1 MLSLSFTPLL
11 PWPVLAGLGVLVLLF
26 IVLAF
31 LARGRTAAL
40 RALVLALVLAALAN
54 PALVREDR
62 EPVKDVAAVI
72 VDRSGSQALG
82 DRPAVTDRVRA
93 ELQRRFGALTNIEP
107 RFIDVPDAR
116 EGDDG
121 TKLFTAL
128 GQALADVPPERL
140 AGVVMLTDGVVHDIP
155 ASLAALG
162 IKAPLHVLVT
172 GHADERDRQIRLLEA
187 PRFGI
192 VGRDLS
198 IRAEVMERGGTGNA
212 VVTVRRDGEE
222 IGRRTVPTGQ
232 PFALTTRIEHGGPN
246 VVEIEV
252 EPLPGEL
259 TTINNRAVLPIEGIR
274 EKLRVLLVSGE
285 PHQGERTWRNL
296 LKSDANVD
304 LVHFT
309 ILRPPEKQDGTPISE
324 LSLIAFP
331 TRELFVQKIKDFDL
345 IIFDRYANQSV
356 LPSAYFDN
364 IVRYVREGGALLIA
378 AGPEFAG
385 PASLARTR
393 LAGILPGDPNGRVVE
408 HPYKAMPTPT
418 GRRHPVTR
426 ALPGSESTPPA
437 WGDWLRIVSAQTRP
451 GIQPILSGADDLP
464 LLALARE
471 DKGRVALLL
480 SDHAWLWARGYQ
492 EGGPHL
498 DLLRR
503 LAHWLMKEPAL
514 EEEALRAQMTGR
526 GREVRV
532 ERQTMAEAAEPVT
545 VTGPTGSA
553 RTLTLGPSEPGLFSG
568 TFEATELGLHTLRSG
583 PLVAFVSVGPPN
595 PRELADVFSDT
606 ERLKPLSDASGGSI
620 RRVSESGG
628 GVQVPRLQSVR
639 GGRLSG
645 ADWIGFRPSDS
656 ANIRGVEVYPL
667 ALGLVALALLA
678 AAVLTMWLVEGRRGG
693 RAA

>member
-1 MLSLSFTPLL
+1 MLSLSFTPLV
-11 PWPVLAGLGVLVLLF
+11 PWPVLAGFGIVVAIF
-26 IVLAF
+26 CVLAL
-31 LARGRTAAL
+31 LARGRTALL
-40 RALVLALVLAALAN
+40 RSVALALVLLAIAN
-54 PALVREDR
+54 PSLVREDR
-62 EPVKDVAAVI
+62 EPVKDIVAVV

-82 DRPAVTDRVRA
+82 DRPAMTDAVRA
-93 ELQRRFGALTNIEP
+93 ELQRRFGALAEIEP
-107 RFIDVPDAR
+107 RFIDVPDAKDS
-116 EGDDG
+116 DDG

-128 GQALADVPPERL
+128 SQTLADVPPERL

-155 ASLAALG
+155 ASVAALG
-162 IKAPLHVLVT
+162 IKGPLHVLVT
-172 GHADERDRQIRLLEA
+172 GHPDERDRQIKLIEA

-192 VGRDLS
+192 VGRDLT

-222 IGRRTVPTGQ
+222 VGRRAFPTGQ
-232 PFALTTRIEHGGPN
+232 PFSLTMRIDHGGPN

-252 EPLPGEL
+252 EPLAGEL
-259 TTINNRAVLPIEGIR
+259 TKVNNRAVLPIEGIR

-378 AGPEFAG
+378 AGPEFASSS
-385 PASLARTR
+385 SLARTR
-393 LAGILPGDPNGRVVE
+393 LAQILPGEPNGRVVE
-408 HPYKAMPTPT
+408 QPYKAALTAT
-418 GRRHPVTR
+418 GNRHPVTR
-426 ALPGSESTPPA
+426 ALPGSEVSPPA
-437 WGDWLRIVSAQTRP
+437 WGDWLRIVSAQVKP
-451 GIQPILSGADDLP
+451 GIQPILQGPNALP
-464 LLALARE
+464 LLALSRE
-471 DKGRVALLL
+471 EKGRVALLL

-492 EGGPHL
+492 DGGPYL

-503 LAHWLMKEPAL
+503 LGHWLMKEPAL
-514 EEEALRAQMTGR
+514 EEEALRAQTTGH
-526 GREVRV
+526 GREIRV
-532 ERQTMAEAAEPVT
+532 ERQTMADTIEPVR
-545 VTGPTGSA
+545 VTGPTGTE
-553 RTLTLGPSEPGLFSG
+553 RTLTLAQGEPGLFST

-583 PLVAFVSVGPPN
+583 NLVAFVSVGPPN

-606 ERLKPLSDASGGSI
+606 ERLKALAEATGGSI
-620 RRVSESGG
+620 RRIAEANGG
-628 GVQVPRLQSVR
+628 TAVPRLQAVR
-639 GGRLSG
+639 SGRLAG

-667 ALGLVALALLA
+667 ALGLWALAALA
-678 AAVLTMWLVEGRRGG
+678 GAVLAMWLVEGRRGSV
-693 RAA
+693 A

>member
-1 MLSLSFTPLL
+1 MLSLSFTPLV
-11 PWPVLAGLGVLVLLF
+11 PWPVLAVAEAVVALF
-26 IVLAF
+26 CILAIV
-31 LARGRTAAL
+31 ARGRTALL
-40 RALVLALVLAALAN
+40 RALALGLVLLAIAN
-54 PALVREDR
+54 PSLVREDR
-62 EPVKDVAAVI
+62 EPVKDVAAIV

-82 DRPAVTDRVRA
+82 DRTTMTDAVRA
-93 ELQRRFGALTNIEP
+93 ELQRRFGALTSIEP
-107 RFIDVPDAR
+107 RFIDVPDATD
-116 EGDDG
+116 GDEG

-128 GQALADVPPERL
+128 SQALADVPPERL
-140 AGVVMLTDGVVHDIP
+140 AGVVMLTDGVVHDMP
-155 ASLAALG
+155 ATVAALG

-172 GHADERDRQIRLLEA
+172 GHPDERDRQIKLIEA

-192 VGRDLS
+192 VGRDLA
-198 IRAEVMERGGTGNA
+198 IKAEVMERGGTGSA

-222 IGRRTVPTGQ
+222 IDRRAVPTGQ
-232 PFALTTRIEHGGPN
+232 PFSLTTKIEHGGPN

-252 EPLPGEL
+252 EALPGEL

-364 IVRYVREGGALLIA
+364 IVRYVRDGGALLVA
-378 AGPEFAG
+378 AGPEFASTS
-385 PASLARTR
+385 SLSRTR
-393 LAGILPGDPNGRVVE
+393 LSAILPGEPNGRVVE
-408 HPYKAMPTPT
+408 KSYKAALT
-418 GRRHPVTR
+418 GTGQRHPVTR
-426 ALPGSESTPPA
+426 ALPGSEASPPA
-437 WGDWLRIVSAQTRP
+437 WGDWLRVVAAQTKP
-451 GIQPILSGADDLP
+451 GIQPILQGADALP
-464 LLALARE
+464 LLALSRE

-492 EGGPHL
+492 DGGPYL

-503 LAHWLMKEPAL
+503 LGHWLMKEPAL
-514 EEEALRAQMTGR
+514 EEEALRAQTTGR

-532 ERQTMAEAAEPVT
+532 ERQTMAESAEPVT
-545 VTGPTGSA
+545 VTGPAGTQRS
-553 RTLTLGPSEPGLFSG
+553 LTLDQAEPGLFAT

-583 PLVAFVSVGPPN
+583 SLVAFVSVGPPN

-606 ERLKPLSDASGGSI
+606 ERLRPLAEATGGSI
-620 RRVSESGG
+620 RRLAEVNG
-628 GVQVPRLQSVR
+628 GVSVPRLQSVR
-639 GGRLSG
+639 GGRLAG

-667 ALGLVALALLA
+667 ALGLWALAALA
-678 AAVLTMWLVEGRRGG
+678 AAVLAMWLVEGRRG
-693 RAA
+693 RMA

>member
-1 MLSLSFTPLL
+1 MLSLSFTPLV
-11 PWPVLAGLGVLVLLF
+11 PWPVLAGFGVLVAVF
-26 IVLAF
+26 AVLAI
-31 LARGRTAAL
+31 LARGGTAIL
-40 RALVLALVLAALAN
+40 RALALALVLFALAN

-62 EPVKDVAAVI
+62 EPVKDIVAVV
-72 VDRSGSQALG
+72 VDRSGSQGLG
-82 DRPAVTDRVRA
+82 DRPAMTDAVRA
-93 ELQRRFGALTNIEP
+93 ELQRRFGALTGIEP
-107 RFIDVPDAR
+107 RFVDVPDAKDSD
-116 EGDDG
+116 EG

-128 GQALADVPPERL
+128 SQALADVPPERV

-155 ASLAALG
+155 ASAAALG
-162 IKAPLHVLVT
+162 IKGPLHVLVT
-172 GHADERDRQIRLLEA
+172 GHPDERDRQIKLIEA

-192 VGRDLS
+192 VGRDLT
-198 IRAEVMERGGTGNA
+198 IRAEVMERGGTGSA

-222 IGRRTVPTGQ
+222 VGRRTFPTGK
-232 PFALTTRIEHGGPN
+232 PFSLTMRIEHGGPN
-246 VVEIEV
+246 VVEVEV

-259 TTINNRAVLPIEGIR
+259 TVVNNRAVLPIEGIR

-364 IVRYVREGGALLIA
+364 IVRYVRDGGALLIA

-385 PASLARTR
+385 QASLARTR
-393 LAGILPGDPNGRVVE
+393 LAAILPGEPNGRVVE
-408 HPYKAMPTPT
+408 QPYKAGLTAT
-418 GRRHPVTR
+418 GTRHPVTR
-426 ALPGSESTPPA
+426 ALPGSEASPPA
-437 WGDWLRIVSAQTRP
+437 WGDWLRIVSAGVKP
-451 GIQPILSGADDLP
+451 GIQPILQGPNALP
-464 LLALARE
+464 LLALSRE
-471 DKGRVALLL
+471 EKGRVALLL

-492 EGGPHL
+492 EGGPYL

-503 LAHWLMKEPAL
+503 LGHWLMKEPAL
-514 EEEALRAQMTGR
+514 EEEALRAQTTGH

-532 ERQTMAEAAEPVT
+532 ERQTMADTIEPIT
-545 VTGPTGSA
+545 VTGPTGSE
-553 RTLTLGPSEPGLFSG
+553 RTLALTQAEPGLFSA
-568 TFEATELGLHTLRSG
+568 TFEAEQLGLHTLRSG
-583 PLVAFVSVGPPN
+583 NLVAFVSVGPPN
-595 PRELADVFSDT
+595 PRELTDVFSDT
-606 ERLKPLSDASGGSI
+606 DRLKALAEATGGSI
-620 RRVSESGG
+620 RRVAEAGG
-628 GVQVPRLQSVR
+628 TVVPRVQTVR
-639 GGRLSG
+639 GGRASG

-656 ANIRGVEVYPL
+656 ANIRGVAVYPL
-667 ALGLVALALLA
+667 ALGLWALAALA
-678 AAVLTMWLVEGRRGG
+678 AAVLAMWLVEGRRG

>member
-11 PWPVLAGLGVLVLLF
+11 PWPAIAILGAIVAVLAVFAV
-26 IVLAF
+26 
-31 LARGRTAAL
+31 LARGRTALL
-40 RALVLALVLAALAN
+40 RVLVLALVLAALTN

-62 EPVKDVAAVI
+62 EPVKDVAAIV
-72 VDRSGSQALG
+72 VDRSGSQQLG
-82 DRPAVTDRVRA
+82 DRPQMTDAVRA
-93 ELQRRFGALTNIEP
+93 ELQRRFGALTDIEP
-107 RFIDVPDAR
+107 RFIDVPDSKD
-116 EGDDG
+116 GDDG

-128 GQALADVPPERL
+128 SQALADVPPERL
-140 AGVVMLTDGVVHDIP
+140 AGIVMLTDGVVHDVP
-155 ASLAALG
+155 ASLAQLG

-172 GHADERDRQIRLLEA
+172 GHPDERDRQIKLLEA

-192 VGRDLS
+192 VGKDLT
-198 IRAEVMERGGTGNA
+198 IRAEVMERGGTGHA

-222 IGRRTVPTGQ
+222 IGRRDVATDK
-232 PFALTTRIEHGGPN
+232 PFALNLRIEHGGPN

-259 TTINNRAVLPIEGIR
+259 TTVNNRAVLPIEGIR

-356 LPSAYFDN
+356 LPQAYFDN

-393 LAGILPGDPNGRVVE
+393 LAGILPGDPDGRVVE
-408 HPYKAMPTPT
+408 KPYKATPT
-418 GRRHPVTR
+418 QIGQRHPVTR
-426 ALPGSESTPPA
+426 ALPGSDANPPA
-437 WGDWLRIVSAQTRP
+437 WGDWLRIIEARTRP
-451 GIQPILSGADDLP
+451 GIQPILSGAEGLP
-464 LLALARE
+464 LLALSRE

-492 EGGPHL
+492 EGGPYL

-503 LAHWLMKEPAL
+503 LGHWLMKEPAL
-514 EEEALRAQMTGR
+514 EEEALRAQTTGR

-532 ERQTMAEAAEPVT
+532 ERQTMADQVEPVT
-545 VTGPTGSA
+545 VTGPTGKVT
-553 RTLTLGPSEPGLFSG
+553 TLTLKPHEPGLFTA
-568 TFEATELGLHTLRSG
+568 TFDAETLGLHTLRSG
-583 PLVAFVSVGPPN
+583 NLVAFVSVGPAN
-595 PRELADVFSDT
+595 PRELADVFSGT
-606 ERLKPLSDASGGSI
+606 ERLKAVADGSGGSV
-620 RRVSESGG
+620 RRVAGTGG
-628 GVQVPRLQSVR
+628 GIDVPRLALVR
-639 GGRLSG
+639 GGRLAG
-645 ADWIGFRPSDS
+645 GDWIGFRPSDS

-667 ALGLVALALLA
+667 ALGLAALAALA
-678 AAVLTMWLVEGRRGG
+678 AAVLAMWLVEGRRG

>member
-11 PWPVLAGLGVLVLLF
+11 PWPAIAVLGVIVVVLAVFAV
-26 IVLAF
+26 
-31 LARGRTAAL
+31 LARGRTALL
-40 RALVLALVLAALAN
+40 RMLVLALVLAALTN

-62 EPVKDVAAVI
+62 EPVKDVAAIV

-82 DRPAVTDRVRA
+82 DRPQMTDAVRA
-93 ELQRRFGALTNIEP
+93 ELQRRFGALTDIEP
-107 RFIDVPDAR
+107 RFIDVPDSKD
-116 EGDDG
+116 GDDG

-128 GQALADVPPERL
+128 SQALADVPPERL
-140 AGVVMLTDGVVHDIP
+140 AGIVMLTDGVVHDIP
-155 ASLAALG
+155 ASLAQLG

-172 GHADERDRQIRLLEA
+172 GHPDERDRQIKLLEA

-192 VGRDLS
+192 VGKDLT
-198 IRAEVMERGGTGNA
+198 IRAEVMERGGTGHA

-222 IGRRTVPTGQ
+222 IGRRDVATDK
-232 PFALTTRIEHGGPN
+232 PFSLNLRIEHGGPN

-252 EPLPGEL
+252 EPLSGEL
-259 TTINNRAVLPIEGIR
+259 TTVNNRAVLPIEGIR

-356 LPSAYFDN
+356 LPQAYFDN

-393 LAGILPGDPNGRVVE
+393 LAGILPGDPDGRVVE
-408 HPYKAMPTPT
+408 KPYKATPT
-418 GRRHPVTR
+418 QVGQRHPVTR
-426 ALPGSESTPPA
+426 ALPGSDANPPA
-437 WGDWLRIVSAQTRP
+437 WGDWLRIVEARTRP
-451 GIQPILSGADDLP
+451 GIQPILSGAEGLP
-464 LLALARE
+464 LLALSRE

-492 EGGPHL
+492 EGGPYL

-503 LAHWLMKEPAL
+503 LGHWLMKEPAL
-514 EEEALRAQMTGR
+514 EEEALRAQTTGR

-532 ERQTMAEAAEPVT
+532 ERQTMADQAEPVT
-545 VTGPTGSA
+545 VTGPTGKVT
-553 RTLTLGPSEPGLFSG
+553 TLTLKPGEPGLFTA
-568 TFEATELGLHTLRSG
+568 TFDAETLGLHTLRSG
-583 PLVAFVSVGPPN
+583 NLVAFVSVGPAN

-606 ERLKPLSDASGGSI
+606 ERLKAVADGSSGSV
-620 RRVSESGG
+620 RRVAEAGG
-628 GVQVPRLQSVR
+628 GIQVPRLALVR
-639 GGRLSG
+639 GGRLAGS
-645 ADWIGFRPSDS
+645 DWIGFRPSDS

-667 ALGLVALALLA
+667 ALGLAALAALAAALLA
-678 AAVLTMWLVEGRRGG
+678 MWLVEGRRG

>member
-1 MLSLSFTPLL
+1 MLSLSFSPLV
-11 PWPVLAGLGVLVLLF
+11 PWPVLIAFGVLVVVF
-26 IVLAF
+26 AVLAF
-31 LARGRTAAL
+31 LARGRTAIL
-40 RALVLALVLAALAN
+40 RALALALVLLAIAN
-54 PALVREDR
+54 PSLVREDR
-62 EPVKDVAAVI
+62 EPVKDIAAIV

-82 DRPAVTDRVRA
+82 DRPAMTDAVRA
-93 ELQRRFGALTNIEP
+93 ELQRRFGGLTNIEP
-107 RFIDVPDAR
+107 RFIDVPDAK
-116 EGDDG
+116 EGDEG
-121 TKLFTAL
+121 TRLFTAL
-128 GQALADVPPERL
+128 SQALADVPAERL

-155 ASLAALG
+155 ASAAALG
-162 IKAPLHVLVT
+162 LKGPLHVLVT
-172 GHADERDRQIRLLEA
+172 GHPDERDRQIKLIEA

-192 VGRDLS
+192 VGRDLT
-198 IRAEVMERGGTGNA
+198 IRAEVMERGGTGSA
-212 VVTVRRDGEE
+212 TVTVRRDGEE
-222 IGRRTVPTGQ
+222 VGRRTFPTGQ
-232 PFALTTRIEHGGPN
+232 PFSLTMRIEHGGPN

-378 AGPEFAG
+378 AGPEFAS
-385 PASLARTR
+385 PSSLSRTR
-393 LAGILPGDPNGRVVE
+393 LAAILPGEPNGRVLE
-408 HPYKAMPTPT
+408 QPYKAALTNI
-418 GRRHPVTR
+418 GNRHPVTR
-426 ALPGSESTPPA
+426 ALPGSEASPPA
-437 WGDWLRIVSAQTRP
+437 WGDWLRIVSTQVRP
-451 GIQPILSGADDLP
+451 GIQPILQGPNALP
-464 LLALARE
+464 LLALSRE
-471 DKGRVALLL
+471 EKGRVALLT

-492 EGGPHL
+492 EGGPYL

-503 LAHWLMKEPAL
+503 LGHWLMKEPAL
-514 EEEALRAQMTGR
+514 EEEALRAQTTGH

-532 ERQTMAEAAEPVT
+532 ERQTMADTAEPVS
-545 VTGPTGSA
+545 VTGPTGRQ
-553 RTLTLGPSEPGLFSG
+553 RTLTLTQGEPGLFST
-568 TFEATELGLHTLRSG
+568 TFEVTELGLHTLRSG
-583 PLVAFVSVGPPN
+583 SLVAFVSVGPPN

-606 ERLKPLSDASGGSI
+606 ERLKALAEGTGGSI
-620 RRVSESGG
+620 RRIADAAGG
-628 GVQVPRLQSVR
+628 TVVPRLQSVR
-639 GGRLSG
+639 SGRLGG

-667 ALGLVALALLA
+667 ALGLWALVALAG
-678 AAVLTMWLVEGRRGG
+678 AVLAMWLVEGRRG
-693 RAA
+693 RAV

>member
-11 PWPVLAGLGVLVLLF
+11 PWPVLAGFAVLVAVF
-26 IVLAF
+26 VGLAF
-31 LARGRTAAL
+31 LARGRSAIL
-40 RALVLALVLAALAN
+40 RALALALVLLAIAN
-54 PALVREDR
+54 PSLVREDR
-62 EPVKDVAAVI
+62 EPVKDIAAIV
-72 VDRSGSQALG
+72 VDRSGSQGLG
-82 DRPAVTDRVRA
+82 DRPAVTDAVRA

-107 RFIDVPDAR
+107 RFIDVPDAKDGD
-116 EGDDG
+116 EG
-121 TKLFTAL
+121 TQLFTAL
-128 GQALADVPPERL
+128 SQALADVPAERL

-155 ASLAALG
+155 ASVAALG
-162 IKAPLHVLVT
+162 LKGPLHVLVT
-172 GHADERDRQIRLLEA
+172 GHPDERDRQIKLIEA

-192 VGRDLS
+192 VGRDLT
-198 IRAEVMERGGTGNA
+198 IRAEVMERGGTGSA
-212 VVTVRRDGEE
+212 TVTVRRDGEE
-222 IGRRTVPTGQ
+222 VGRRTFPTGQ
-232 PFALTTRIEHGGPN
+232 PFSLTMRIEHGGPN
-246 VVEIEV
+246 VVEMEV

-378 AGPEFAG
+378 AGPEFASST
-385 PASLARTR
+385 SLARTR
-393 LAGILPGDPNGRVVE
+393 LASILPGEPNGRVLE
-408 HPYKAMPTPT
+408 QPYKAALT
-418 GRRHPVTR
+418 GTGTRHPVTR
-426 ALPGSESTPPA
+426 ALPGSEASPPA
-437 WGDWLRIVSAQTRP
+437 WGDWLRIVSTQVKP
-451 GIQPILSGADDLP
+451 GIQPILQGPNALP
-464 LLALARE
+464 LLALSRE
-471 DKGRVALLL
+471 EKGRVALLT

-492 EGGPHL
+492 EGGPYL

-503 LAHWLMKEPAL
+503 LGHWLMKEPAL
-514 EEEALRAQMTGR
+514 EEEALRAQTTGR

-532 ERQTMAEAAEPVT
+532 ERQTMAESAEPVS
-545 VTGPTGSA
+545 VTGPTGSQ
-553 RTLTLGPSEPGLFSG
+553 RTLTLAQGEPGLFSA

-583 PLVAFVSVGPPN
+583 SLVAFVSVGPPN

-606 ERLKPLSDASGGSI
+606 ERLKALAEGTGGSI
-620 RRVSESGG
+620 RRLAEVGG
-628 GVQVPRLQSVR
+628 GTAVPRLQSVR
-639 GGRLSG
+639 SGRLAG

-667 ALGLVALALLA
+667 ALGLWALVALAGAILA
-678 AAVLTMWLVEGRRGG
+678 MWMVEGRRG
-693 RAA
+693 RVI

>member
-11 PWPVLAGLGVLVLLF
+11 PWPVLAGFAVLVVVF
-26 IVLAF
+26 VGLAF
-31 LARGRTAAL
+31 LARGRSAIL
-40 RALVLALVLAALAN
+40 RALALALVLLAIAN
-54 PALVREDR
+54 PSLVREDR
-62 EPVKDVAAVI
+62 EPVKDIAAIV
-72 VDRSGSQALG
+72 VDRSGSQGLG
-82 DRPAVTDRVRA
+82 DRPAVTDAVRA

-107 RFIDVPDAR
+107 RFIDVPDAKDGD
-116 EGDDG
+116 EG
-121 TKLFTAL
+121 TQLFTAL
-128 GQALADVPPERL
+128 SQALADVPAERL

-155 ASLAALG
+155 ASVAALG
-162 IKAPLHVLVT
+162 LKGPLHVLVT
-172 GHADERDRQIRLLEA
+172 GHPDERDRQIKLIEA

-192 VGRDLS
+192 VGRDLT
-198 IRAEVMERGGTGNA
+198 IRAEVMERGGTGSA
-212 VVTVRRDGEE
+212 TVTVRRDGEE
-222 IGRRTVPTGQ
+222 VGRRTFPTGQ
-232 PFALTTRIEHGGPN
+232 PFSLTMRIEHGGPN
-246 VVEIEV
+246 VVEMEV

-259 TTINNRAVLPIEGIR
+259 TTINNRAVLLIEGIR

-378 AGPEFAG
+378 AGPEFASST
-385 PASLARTR
+385 SLARTR
-393 LAGILPGDPNGRVVE
+393 LASILPGEPNGRVLE
-408 HPYKAMPTPT
+408 QPYKAALT
-418 GRRHPVTR
+418 GTGTRHPVTR
-426 ALPGSESTPPA
+426 ALPGSEASPPA
-437 WGDWLRIVSAQTRP
+437 WGDWLRIVSTQVKP
-451 GIQPILSGADDLP
+451 GIQPILQGPNALP
-464 LLALARE
+464 LLALSRE
-471 DKGRVALLL
+471 EKGRVALLT

-492 EGGPHL
+492 EGGPYL

-503 LAHWLMKEPAL
+503 LGHWLMKEPAL
-514 EEEALRAQMTGR
+514 EEEALRAQTTGR

-532 ERQTMAEAAEPVT
+532 ERQTMAESAEPVS
-545 VTGPTGSA
+545 VTGPTGSQ
-553 RTLTLGPSEPGLFSG
+553 RTLTLAQGEPGLFSA

-583 PLVAFVSVGPPN
+583 SLVAFVSVGPPN

-606 ERLKPLSDASGGSI
+606 ERLKALAEGTGGSI
-620 RRVSESGG
+620 RRLAEVGG
-628 GVQVPRLQSVR
+628 GTAVPRLQSVR
-639 GGRLSG
+639 SGRLAG

-667 ALGLVALALLA
+667 ALGLWALVALAGAILA
-678 AAVLTMWLVEGRRGG
+678 MWMVEGRRG
-693 RAA
+693 RVI